1 MAVNETAPARWYRTP
16 IARVC
21 RALRAAD
28 HPVTMGGDAELPP
41 SVSAPLKFRS
51 GRERA
56 AYLVL
61 HYGVLLVP
69 LLLVLVGSIGVV
81 GFIVLSIVS
90 YVAFDLGWRLWR
102 RRSVRH

>member
-1 MAVNETAPARWYRTP
+1 MAVNETAPTRGGRAA

-21 RALRAAD
+21 RALKAVD

-41 SVSAPLKFRS
+41 SVSAPSKFRS

-61 HYGVLLVP
+61 HYGVLLAP
-69 LLLVLVGSIGVV
+69 LLVGSIGVV
-81 GFIVLSIVS
+81 GGPHRV
-90 YVAFDLGWRLWR
+90 
-102 RRSVRH
+102 